1 MFRKLMID
9 ILLLGSIIIYGQD
22 KTPIASFPL
31 DSHIFY
37 RNKIDSIVQ
46 IYEETKE
53 IKTLDSLAN
62 FSYAYKDWETAIN
75 YSKKAIDLKP
85 TAKRYFLLGGAAGFR
100 ALEVPMFSSI
110 KYINIMKPAFEQ
122 ALSLEP
128 LNLKYLRA
136 QVDVLLALPVLLGGS
151 IYKAKEIINKIK
163 SLNLI
168 EGLLAEGSMYE
179 IGKDLYHAK
188 KVYKKLFDFIDQNYS
203 PCSVDF
209 INDIR
214 RDLAYD
220 LGRIA
225 ADFDLN
231 TIWGLCALKYFAETH
246 QDKDTVPK
254 GWVYYQSARLAK
266 KSKNIKQMD
275 YFIEKARLYLN
286 RSPDLKPLLK
296 ELKL

>member
-1 MFRKLMID
+1 MID

-22 KTPIASFPL
+22 ETPIASYPF
-31 DSHIFY
+31 DSDFFY
-37 RNKIDSIVQ
+37 RNKIDSIIQ
-46 IYEETKE
+46 IYQKTKE
-53 IKTLDSLAN
+53 IKILDSLAN
-62 FSYAYKDWETAIN
+62 FSFTYKDWETAIN
-75 YSKKAIDLKP
+75 YSRKAIDLKP

-100 ALEVPMFSSI
+100 ALEVPIFSSI

-122 ALSLEP
+122 AVRLEP
-128 LNLKYLRA
+128 LNVKYLRA
-136 QVDVLLALPVLLGGS
+136 QVDVLLALPILLGGS
-151 IYKAKEIINKIK
+151 MNKAKGIINKIK

-168 EGLLAEGSMYE
+168 EGFLAEGSMYE
-179 IGKDLYHAK
+179 IQKDLYHAK
-188 KVYKKLFDFIDQNYS
+188 KVYKKLFDFIEQNYTA
-203 PCSVDF
+203 CSVDF
-209 INDIR
+209 TNDIR

-231 TIWGLCALKYFAETH
+231 IIWGLCALKYFAETH
-246 QDKDTVPK
+246 ENKDTVPI

-296 ELKL
+296 VLKL